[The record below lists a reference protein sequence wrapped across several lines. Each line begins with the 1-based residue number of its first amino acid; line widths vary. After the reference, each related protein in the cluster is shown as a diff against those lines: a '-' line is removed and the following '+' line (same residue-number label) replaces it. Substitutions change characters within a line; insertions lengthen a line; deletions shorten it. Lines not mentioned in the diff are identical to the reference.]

1 MSDYYAIADGIDA
14 LDVMRGCMSSAAF
27 IGFLRGNVIK
37 YAVRMGRKGDMLPD
51 AEKMADYARML
62 VDELKGD
69 E

>member
-1 MSDYYAIADGIDA
+1 MSDYYDIADGIDA
-14 LDVMRGCMSSAAF
+14 LDVMRGCMSTEAYA
-27 IGFLRGNVIK
+27 GFLRGNVIK
-37 YAVRMGRKGDMLPD
+37 YAVRIGRKGDALED